1 MNQTEPGLIIPT
13 YPTFQWPAGSTSF
26 LSYIIQLAS
35 VSIDKVHSISH
46 QLNMVVAVAILVA
59 FQTEMELLKTAKY
72 FIFLMMRSAKGRVQ
86 SRAIHSKIRLEHF
99 LKGKYILHLQS
110 SSESCQKHKK

>member
-26 LSYIIQLAS
+26 LSYVIQLAS

-59 FQTEMELLKTAKY
+59 IQMEMELLK
-72 FIFLMMRSAKGRVQ
+72 RQQ
-86 SRAIHSKIRLEHF
+86 SISF
-99 LKGKYILHLQS
+99 S
-110 SSESCQKHKK
+110 